1 MTIFRISLVV
11 AWIAVLFVTVQAVGS
26 QGLVAAGDVFFS
38 DLTSGTWHA
47 QFGADFAGHLLLMA
61 AWVAWRH
68 KFSVPGCVLGVLCVL
83 GGALVSF
90 MYILVASF
98 AAKGDPRGLLLG
110 ANIDSVKP
118 LPTDNHN
125 WL

>member
-1 MTIFRISLVV
+1 MIIFRILIVA

-26 QGLVAAGDVFFS
+26 QGLGAAGDMFFA

-68 KFSVPGCVLGVLCVL
+68 KFSIPGCVLGVLCVL
-83 GGALVSF
+83 GGGLVSF
-90 MYILVASF
+90 MYILVASI
-98 AAKGDPRGLLLG
+98 AVKGNVAGLLLG
-110 ANIDSVKP
+110 ANIDGVKS
-118 LPTDNHN
+118 LPTGTN
-125 WL
+125 